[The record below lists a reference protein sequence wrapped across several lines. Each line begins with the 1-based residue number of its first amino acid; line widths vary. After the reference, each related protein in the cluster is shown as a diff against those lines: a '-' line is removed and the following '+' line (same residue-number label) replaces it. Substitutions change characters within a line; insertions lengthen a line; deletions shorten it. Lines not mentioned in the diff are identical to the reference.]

1 MDKMVEESTL
11 TEQVYDNAITD
22 KKKERVAQRFPF
34 SIGSPDW
41 AISLLLESNNID
53 STEKVI

>member
-1 MDKMVEESTL
+1 MVEESTL